1 MVEDA
6 MTAYDGETVDA
17 CYAVAEQDDDL
28 DERCERAST
37 LVVRDLIETELEAN
51 SDEEV
56 EQLLQDVSR
65 LLLTVR
71 DLERV
76 GDHAVNV
83 AARTLYMIENDDE
96 LIY

>member
-1 MVEDA
+1 MA
-6 MTAYDGETVDA
+6 
-17 CYAVAEQDDDL
+17 
-28 DERCERAST
+28 
-37 LVVRDLIETELEAN
+37 
-51 SDEEV
+51 
-56 EQLLQDVSR
+56 DVSR

-83 AARTLYMIENDDE
+83 AARTLYMVDNSDE